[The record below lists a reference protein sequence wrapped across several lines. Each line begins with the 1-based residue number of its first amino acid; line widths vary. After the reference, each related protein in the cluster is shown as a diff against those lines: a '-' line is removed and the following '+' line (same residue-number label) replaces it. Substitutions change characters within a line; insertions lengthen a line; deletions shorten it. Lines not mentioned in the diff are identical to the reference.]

1 MIACAFGSGAA
12 AFVEP
17 TVRDLARFT
26 QSRGVDLVGVNIER
40 LTAPRSDVAL
50 VYVLPFETAPTSV
63 PISSATETATAL
75 AAAFPNARIANP
87 IVAHELCTDR
97 VALSERL
104 LERGIPVPESV
115 VTDASEEA
123 REFVRRCQHTVLRDV
138 RAGRRGGG
146 LVVVDDGTDTLAGE
160 ARGRRYAL
168 ELRDDS
174 TDYHLAHGVLECPP
188 PFFLQ
193 RLITRVERH
202 GVLAPAPVQRAYVV
216 DERVVFWTEAY
227 RQRAKRP
234 SDFLV
239 SPEDGARRR
248 FIQVVSNEAD
258 KLVRRVAKVV
268 GAPIA
273 AVDIVRSDTGYVVLD
288 VVTDGRYMM
297 IDRSFKTLPEHREA
311 FDLDRHIAATLVD
324 LSA

>member
-1 MIACAFGSGAA
+1 MIACVFGSGSA

-17 TVRDLARFT
+17 TVQELARRA
-26 QSRGVDLVGVNIER
+26 SVHGVKLVGVNIER
-40 LTAPRSDVAL
+40 MSTAMDEVAL
-50 VYVLPFETAPTSV
+50 VYVLPFETSAIGAPES
-63 PISSATETATAL
+63 PADTADLL
-75 AAAFPNARIANP
+75 AAAFPRSQIVNAV
-87 IVAHELCTDR
+87 VAHELCTDR

-104 LERGIPVPESV
+104 LERGVAVPESL
-115 VTDASEEA
+115 VTDSPEEA
-123 REFVRRCQHTVLRDV
+123 REFVRRCQHAVLRDV

-146 LVVVDDGTDTLAGE
+146 LVAVCDGTHTIAGE

-168 ELRDDS
+168 ELRDDA
-174 TDYHLAHGVLECPP
+174 TAYHLAHGVLEYPA

-193 RLITRVERH
+193 RLITRVGRH

-227 RQRAKRP
+227 RERAKRP

-239 SPEDGARRR
+239 SPEEGAQRR
-248 FIQVVSNEAD
+248 FIQVVSDEAD

-268 GAPIA
+268 GSPVA

-297 IDRSFKTLPEHREA
+297 IDRSFKSLPEHRDA
-311 FDLDRHIAATLVD
+311 FDLDRYVAATLVD
-324 LSA
+324 RSA